1 MFFGTPMR
9 LNHSSLSEPI
19 ASLIQMPWHGSQLSR
34 ASLLSKSS
42 GGVDEARRQETRM
55 GKTRSFNEPCGGGNK
70 NRSRRRLRLQGV
82 GRGGVAMQGVEHR
95 EWTSSQLPHRG
106 VVATR
111 RLREGPSPEDSE
123 RSARN
128 ARAAV
133 CEVAKEQQARQQ
145 QGGHWNGF
153 IHHITVHIGGRV
165 NR

>member
-19 ASLIQMPWHGSQLSR
+19 ASLIQVPWHGSQLSR
-34 ASLLSKSS
+34 ASLPSKSS
-42 GGVDEARRQETRM
+42 GGVDEARRQKTRM

-70 NRSRRRLRLQGV
+70 IRSRRRLRLQGV
-82 GRGGVAMQGVEHR
+82 VRGGEE
-95 EWTSSQLPHRG
+95 EWRCKGSSIASSQLSHRG

-111 RLREGPSPEDSE
+111 RLREGPSLEDSE

-128 ARAAV
+128 VRAAV
-133 CEVAKEQQARQQ
+133 YEVAKEQQACQQ

-153 IHHITVHIGGRV
+153 II
-165 NR
+165 

>member
-1 MFFGTPMR
+1 MGEQDKSPLFRSLRFAPFLWGLRWVDHITSWCQSVLSVHGRSRMFFVTPRR

-42 GGVDEARRQETRM
+42 GGVDKARRQETRM

-106 VVATR
+106 SGRYA
-111 RLREGPSPEDSE
+111 E
-123 RSARN
+123 
-128 ARAAV
+128 AA
-133 CEVAKEQQARQQ
+133 
-145 QGGHWNGF
+145 
-153 IHHITVHIGGRV
+153 
-165 NR
+165 